1 MPRLRAAFLDREE
14 DEELGNNKNSKE
26 QVYDADTESGGTKLA
41 GGARSGQAQQVY
53 VQTNTWLPK
62 SIQERQKKPGFVFS
76 LTVDYVDA
84 IGRRT
89 SPPIGERP
97 AYPPTAPRVRDS

>member
-14 DEELGNNKNSKE
+14 DEELENNKE
-26 QVYDADTESGGTKLA
+26 QVYDADNESGGKKLA
-41 GGARSGQAQQVY
+41 GGARSGQARQVY

-62 SIQERQKKPGFVFS
+62 KIEERQKKPGFVFS

-97 AYPPTAPRVRDS
+97 AYPPTVPHVRDS